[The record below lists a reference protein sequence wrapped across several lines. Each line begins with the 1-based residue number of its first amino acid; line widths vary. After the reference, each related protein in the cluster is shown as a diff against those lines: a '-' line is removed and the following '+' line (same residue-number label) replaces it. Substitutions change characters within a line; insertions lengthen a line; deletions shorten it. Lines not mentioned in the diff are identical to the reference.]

1 MKLVGGLVSCF
12 SWAVLVCA
20 VVMVSGCATTPDG
33 QDKERFAVEAG
44 VVLVLENSSQPAQR
58 AVEIVESIDKLQNL
72 LQHEQTT
79 VGDLRSA
86 LLKRVAERD
95 LSPGEKAL
103 ALQVVQRV
111 AEQIEQRVGK
121 GYLSPD
127 TVISV
132 DRVLGWAE
140 GMAALYVAH

>member
-1 MKLVGGLVSCF
+1 MKR
-12 SWAVLVCA
+12 VLLLA
-20 VVMVSGCATTPDG
+20 AAALALTGCATTPDG
-33 QDKERFAVEAG
+33 QDKERFATEAG
-44 VVLVLENSSQPAQR
+44 VVLVLENSSRPAER
-58 AVEIVESIDKLQNL
+58 AAEIVETIDKLQNML
-72 LQHEQTT
+72 THEQTT

-103 ALQVVQRV
+103 ALQVAARI

-121 GYLSPD
+121 GYLSAD
-127 TVISV
+127 SVISI

-140 GMAALYVAH
+140 NMAALYVSD